1 MLTDNIEY
9 SIIPLPDQ
17 RRFTAKSL
25 LRLTPKKEHHNTN
38 FTCQAQNTAD
48 RTYRSAK
55 IRVEVSNA
63 NSGVTQPNLVLT

>member
-1 MLTDNIEY
+1 MGNVLTDNIENT
-9 SIIPLPDQ
+9 IIPLPDQ

-63 NSGVTQPNLVLT
+63 NSAVTN